1 MKQNSMFNALFETY
15 FDWSKIKVKKNVF
28 LPIWPSK
35 FKMADKVE
43 KSFEKML
50 KLKNYANRFQYSIAC
65 WNGISIALDC

>member
-1 MKQNSMFNALFETY
+1 MFNALFETY
-15 FDWSKIKVKKNVF
+15 FNWSQIKVKKNVF

-50 KLKNYANRFQYSIAC
+50 KLKKDATDFNIQ
-65 WNGISIALDC
+65 